1 MENSYKNYLEDC
13 LISLIEKNKELRQKA
28 EETKSAFDEG
38 KSFGYYEALDFLLNQ
53 AEIFEIKK
61 EFKPEIRDYS
71 PSF

>member
-13 LISLIEKNKELRQKA
+13 LISLIERNKELKQKA
-28 EETKSAFDEG
+28 EETKCTFDEG

-61 EFKPEIRDYS
+61 ELKPEIRDYS